1 MTKSVNRRDAC
12 DFIAAVDQSARMAC
26 KRCDVARYP
35 DHDGNLASRELPDLR
50 LRALPRRIE
59 DHRVLVAQFVRSV
72 CGFKATAQPKS
83 CDQKMASGMQPWFC
97 LHPLPH

>member
-12 DFIAAVDQSARMAC
+12 DFMAAVDQSARIAC
-26 KRCDVARYP
+26 KRCDVARF
-35 DHDGNLASRELPDLR
+35 ASRELDLR

-59 DHRVLVAQFVRSV
+59 DHRVLVAQFLRSV

-83 CDQKMASGMQPWFC
+83 CGQKMASGMQPWFC
-97 LHPLPH
+97 LHPLPQ